1 MNTKVVKIKGFC
13 GCGGGHGYSG
23 VGMEGIGFKFTS
35 I

>member
-1 MNTKVVKIKGFC
+1 MNTKVVKIKGF
-13 GCGGGHGYSG
+13 CGGGHGYSG